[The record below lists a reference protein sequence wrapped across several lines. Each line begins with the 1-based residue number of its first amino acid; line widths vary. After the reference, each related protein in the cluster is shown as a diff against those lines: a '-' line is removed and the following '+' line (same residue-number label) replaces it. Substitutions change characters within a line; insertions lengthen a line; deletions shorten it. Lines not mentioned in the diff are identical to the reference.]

1 MNTNDDLKEAVMSDK
16 TFPHPH
22 PQPRTPN
29 ASSVPPTPAE
39 AAVFSVRWERHGLL
53 GRLVQAR

>member
-1 MNTNDDLKEAVMSDK
+1 MSDK

-29 ASSVPPTPAE
+29 VSSVPPTPAE
-39 AAVFSVRWERHGLL
+39 AAAFSVRWERHGLL

>member
-1 MNTNDDLKEAVMSDK
+1 MSNK
-16 TFPHPH
+16 ISPHHH

-29 ASSVPPTPAE
+29 VSSVPPTPAE
-39 AAVFSVRWERHGLL
+39 AAAFSVRWERHGLL

>member
-1 MNTNDDLKEAVMSDK
+1 MSNK
-16 TFPHPH
+16 ISQHTH

-39 AAVFSVRWERHGLL
+39 AAASSVRWERHGLL
-53 GRLVQAR
+53 GRLAQAR

>member
-1 MNTNDDLKEAVMSDK
+1 MSDK
-16 TFPHPH
+16 SSPHPH

-53 GRLVQAR
+53 GRLVQGR

>member
-1 MNTNDDLKEAVMSDK
+1 MNTNDDLKEVRMSDK

-29 ASSVPPTPAE
+29 VSSVPPTPAE
-39 AAVFSVRWERHGLL
+39 AAASSVRWERHGLL

>member
-1 MNTNDDLKEAVMSDK
+1 MSNKISPDI
-16 TFPHPH
+16 H

-53 GRLVQAR
+53 GRLVQGR